1 MGICVSKNDYFE
13 QDFPSVPQPPKQS
26 AKRHINQHLLD
37 LKNIRK
43 VPLLSLANNPLY
55 VKRIEGL
62 KGDSDS
68 SQSVSPTWDE
78 SKACL
83 PSARQSE

>member
-1 MGICVSKNDYFE
+1 MGICANKNDFSE
-13 QDFPSVPQPPKQS
+13 QDLPSIPLPPKQS

-55 VKRIEGL
+55 VKRIEVL
-62 KGDSDS
+62 KAEDNS
-68 SQSVSPTWDE
+68 SQSVGQTLEDC
-78 SKACL
+78 KAC
-83 PSARQSE
+83 PSSVREPG